1 VQKKTGVSI
10 FRILDSHPQHPQ
22 GWNKTVGGGGYSVG
36 MVRKE
41 METISYHEYGTRA
54 ANACKQSAI
63 AAIFSLPLIDAIKAA
78 KGNETLIRAVI
89 AWNGF
94 DENLD
99 RAMAIIH
106 SAAYMQAHYHLQD
119 LQKIERAESLRISE
133 LWLDDEPIYPHTA
146 RDLHPAPIVSM
157 VEVLT
162 ESSMP
167 SHAPTAAATSEL
179 QSVSS

>member
-1 VQKKTGVSI
+1 
-10 FRILDSHPQHPQ
+10 
-22 GWNKTVGGGGYSVG
+22 
-36 MVRKE
+36 
-41 METISYHEYGTRA
+41 MELISYHEYGTRA

-63 AAIFSLPLIDAIKAA
+63 DEIFSLPLIDAIRAA
-78 KGNETLIRAVI
+78 NGNETLIRAVI

-94 DENLD
+94 DENLE

-106 SAAYMQAHYHLQD
+106 SAAYMQAHYHLMD

-179 QSVSS
+179 QSVTN

>member
-1 VQKKTGVSI
+1 MDV
-10 FRILDSHPQHPQ
+10 
-22 GWNKTVGGGGYSVG
+22 
-36 MVRKE
+36 
-41 METISYHEYGTRA
+41 ISYHEYGTRA

-63 AAIFSLPLIDAIKAA
+63 DEIFNLPLIDAIKAA
-78 KGNETLIRAVI
+78 SGNETLIRAVI

-99 RAMAIIH
+99 VALSIIH
-106 SAAYMQAHYHLQD
+106 SAAYMQAHFHLND
-119 LQKIERAESLRISE
+119 LIMIEREESARISD
-133 LWLDDEPIYPHTA
+133 LWLDEYPIYPSTVK
-146 RDLHPAPIVSM
+146 DLQPSPIITM

-179 QSVSS
+179 QPIN

>member
-1 VQKKTGVSI
+1 
-10 FRILDSHPQHPQ
+10 
-22 GWNKTVGGGGYSVG
+22 
-36 MVRKE
+36 
-41 METISYHEYGTRA
+41 MEIISYHEYGTRA

-63 AAIFSLPLIDAIKAA
+63 DAIFSLPLKDAIGAA
-78 KGNETLIRAVI
+78 LALKDDSVIRAVI

-99 RAMAIIH
+99 AAMSIIH
-106 SAAYMQAHYHLQD
+106 SAAYMQAHWHLQD
-119 LQKIERAESLRISE
+119 LMMVEREELARISD
-133 LWLDDEPIYPHTA
+133 LWLDEYPIYPSTVK
-146 RDLHPAPIVSM
+146 DLQPSPIITM

-179 QSVSS
+179 QSIN

>member
-1 VQKKTGVSI
+1 MD
-10 FRILDSHPQHPQ
+10 L
-22 GWNKTVGGGGYSVG
+22 
-36 MVRKE
+36 
-41 METISYHEYGTRA
+41 ISYHEYGIRA
-54 ANACKQSAI
+54 AEACKQSAI
-63 AAIFSLPLIDAIKAA
+63 DEVFSLPLIDAIGAA
-78 KGNETLIRAVI
+78 TSMKDDSVIRAVI

-99 RAMAIIH
+99 VALSIIH

-119 LQKIERAESLRISE
+119 LQVIEREESERIARFYV
-133 LWLDDEPIYPHTA
+133 DDFPVYPNTVK
-146 RDLHPAPIVSM
+146 DLHPAPIITM

-179 QSVSS
+179 QSVSN

>member
-1 VQKKTGVSI
+1 MDV
-10 FRILDSHPQHPQ
+10 
-22 GWNKTVGGGGYSVG
+22 
-36 MVRKE
+36 
-41 METISYHEYGTRA
+41 ISYHEYGTRA

-63 AAIFSLPLIDAIKAA
+63 DAIFNLPLIDAIKAA
-78 KGNETLIRAVI
+78 SGNETLMRAVI

-99 RAMAIIH
+99 QALQIIH
-106 SAAYMQAHYHLQD
+106 SAAYMQAHWHLQD
-119 LQKIERAESLRISE
+119 LQVIEREESARISD
-133 LWLDDEPIYPHTA
+133 LWLDEYPIYPSTVK
-146 RDLHPAPIVSM
+146 DLQPSPIITM

-179 QSVSS
+179 QPIN

>member
-1 VQKKTGVSI
+1 MDV
-10 FRILDSHPQHPQ
+10 
-22 GWNKTVGGGGYSVG
+22 
-36 MVRKE
+36 
-41 METISYHEYGTRA
+41 ISYHEYGTRA

-63 AAIFSLPLIDAIKAA
+63 HSIFSLALIDAIKAA
-78 KGNETLIRAVI
+78 QGNDVLMQAVI

-99 RAMAIIH
+99 RAMEIIH
-106 SAAYMQAHYHLQD
+106 SAAYMQAHWHLQD
-119 LQKIERAESLRISE
+119 LQVIEREESERIARFYV
-133 LWLDDEPIYPHTA
+133 DDFPVYPNTA
-146 RDLHPAPIVSM
+146 KDLQPAPIITM

-179 QSVSS
+179 QSIN

>member
-1 VQKKTGVSI
+1 MD
-10 FRILDSHPQHPQ
+10 L
-22 GWNKTVGGGGYSVG
+22 
-36 MVRKE
+36 
-41 METISYHEYGTRA
+41 ISYHEYGTRA

-63 AAIFSLPLIDAIKAA
+63 DEVFSLPLIDAISAA
-78 KGNETLIRAVI
+78 TAMKDESVIRAVI

-99 RAMAIIH
+99 RALEIIH
-106 SAAYMQAHYHLQD
+106 SAAYMQAHFHLND
-119 LQKIERAESLRISE
+119 LIMIEREELARISD
-133 LWLDDEPIYPHTA
+133 LWLDEFPVYPNTVK
-146 RDLHPAPIVSM
+146 DLQPAPIITM

-179 QSVSS
+179 QSVTS

>member
-1 VQKKTGVSI
+1 
-10 FRILDSHPQHPQ
+10 
-22 GWNKTVGGGGYSVG
+22 

-54 ANACKQSAI
+54 ANACKLSAI
-63 AAIFSLPLIDAIKAA
+63 DEIFSLPLIDAIRAA
-78 KGNETLIRAVI
+78 DGNETLIRAVI

-94 DENLD
+94 DENLE

-106 SAAYMQAHYHLQD
+106 SAAYMQAHDHLMD
-119 LQKIERAESLRISE
+119 LLRIERLELIRISD
-133 LWLDDEPIYPHTA
+133 LWLDEYPIYPSTVK
-146 RDLHPAPIVSM
+146 DLQPSPIITM

-179 QSVSS
+179 QPIN

>member
-1 VQKKTGVSI
+1 MFS
-10 FRILDSHPQHPQ
+10 RY
-22 GWNKTVGGGGYSVG
+22 W
-36 MVRKE
+36 
-41 METISYHEYGTRA
+41 ISYHDYGIKA

-63 AAIFSLPLIDAIKAA
+63 DAIFNLPLIDAIRAA
-78 KGNETLIRAVI
+78 QNNDVLMQAVI

-99 RAMAIIH
+99 QALQIIH
-106 SAAYMQAHYHLQD
+106 SAAYVQAHFHLQD
-119 LQKIERAESLRISE
+119 LPKIELKYPERIAR
-133 LWLDDEPIYPHTA
+133 LFKPDIPIYPNTVK
-146 RDLHPAPIVSM
+146 DLHPAPIITM

-179 QSVSS
+179 LSVIN

>member
-1 VQKKTGVSI
+1 MFS
-10 FRILDSHPQHPQ
+10 RY
-22 GWNKTVGGGGYSVG
+22 W
-36 MVRKE
+36 
-41 METISYHEYGTRA
+41 ISYHDYGIKA

-63 AAIFSLPLIDAIKAA
+63 NEIFNLPLIDAIKVAIEL
-78 KGNETLIRAVI
+78 NNDVLMDAVI
-89 AWNGF
+89 TWNGF

-99 RAMAIIH
+99 RALQIIH
-106 SAAYMQAHYHLQD
+106 SAAYVQAHFHLGD
-119 LQKIERAESLRISE
+119 LPKIECEESERIARFYV
-133 LWLDDEPIYPHTA
+133 DDFPIYPNTVK
-146 RDLHPAPIVSM
+146 DLHPAPIITM